1 MTKVLLFK
9 KIIFKATWVQ
19 KGDLHVELQVEFHR
33 NTLNKFGTSMVNL
46 ATVFIS
52 EECSNKFANSIGS
65 IKNVHK
71 GLPYG
76 SVFVF

>member
-1 MTKVLLFK
+1 M
-9 KIIFKATWVQ
+9 WVQ
-19 KGDLHVELQVEFHR
+19 KGDLHVKLQVEFHR
-33 NTLNKFGTSMVNL
+33 NTLKKFGTSIVNL
-46 ATVFIS
+46 ATVFMS
-52 EECSNKFANSIGS
+52 EECSNKFANYIGS

>member
-9 KIIFKATWVQ
+9 KIIFRATWVQ
-19 KGDLHVELQVEFHR
+19 KADLHVKLQVEFHR
-33 NTLNKFGTSMVNL
+33 NTLKKFGTSIVNL
-46 ATVFIS
+46 ATVFMS
-52 EECSNKFANSIGS
+52 EECSNKFANYIGS